1 MEQTEQET
9 PKILVENKQKHMLT
23 LLEAAL
29 YVAGRPL
36 DLKTLCSVLKTR
48 SEEKVK
54 RLARMLSE
62 DYKSRDTSLEILEL
76 ADGRFVFQLKHDF
89 TPQVRRLAIRPLL
102 STGPLKTLAYIAF
115 RQPILQAQVIAV
127 RGNHA
132 YGHVK
137 QLEEFNL
144 IVRERAKR
152 GKVVRTTEYFAD
164 YFGLSHDLRVMKRQ
178 LSEIFKDETPEGQP

>member
-9 PKILVENKQKHMLT
+9 PKVLVENKQKHMLT

-178 LSEIFKDETPEGQP
+178 LGEIFKDEMPEGQP